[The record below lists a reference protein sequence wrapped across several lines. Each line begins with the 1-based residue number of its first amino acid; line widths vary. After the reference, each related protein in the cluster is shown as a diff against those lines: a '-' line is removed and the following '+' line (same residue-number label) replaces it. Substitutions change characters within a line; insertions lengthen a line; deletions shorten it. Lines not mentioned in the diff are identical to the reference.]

1 MVKERLLCNSNSP
14 IRPKL
19 IYEYLFDYFFS
30 IFQGQLW
37 KLTDEMKLINSNG
50 NWLHQGNAWTIT
62 AEGSEGNIEDQTSGR
77 VLGILNDAFD
87 IGKVKISLLD
97 SNSLLI

>member
-1 MVKERLLCNSNSP
+1 
-14 IRPKL
+14 
-19 IYEYLFDYFFS
+19 
-30 IFQGQLW
+30 
-37 KLTDEMKLINSNG
+37 MKLINSNG

-97 SNSLLI
+97 SNSLLIWNEKNYRTIPPGTLNMF

>member
-1 MVKERLLCNSNSP
+1 
-14 IRPKL
+14 
-19 IYEYLFDYFFS
+19 
-30 IFQGQLW
+30 
-37 KLTDEMKLINSNG
+37 MKLINSNG

-87 IGKVKISLLD
+87 IGKVKKSTTRWQYIVF
-97 SNSLLI
+97 LLIYDENS

>member
-1 MVKERLLCNSNSP
+1 
-14 IRPKL
+14 
-19 IYEYLFDYFFS
+19 
-30 IFQGQLW
+30 
-37 KLTDEMKLINSNG
+37 MKLINSNG

-87 IGKVKISLLD
+87 IGKVKNSTTRWQSTVFLLRESSIYD
-97 SNSLLI
+97 ENS